1 MGSIITIIP
10 QAVHM
15 SKEASFFDTYRT
27 YDEHN
32 AFLDQLASTYP
43 NLVTKKVHYVSCEC
57 MLLRTV

>member
-1 MGSIITIIP
+1 
-10 QAVHM
+10 M